1 MTSFH
6 TNLAFDQEW
15 ATPGE
20 PLYVN
25 RLSHAMLS
33 CRAAF
38 HESTLFAFFT
48 PLKRTDRCGKPQ
60 FPHRTGGLAGSRDHN
75 AYLSMKREKI
85 FVPKVGCILYASM

>member
-25 RLSHAMLS
+25 GLSHAMLS

-38 HESTLFAFFT
+38 HESTPFAFFT
-48 PLKRTDRCGKPQ
+48 PLKCTDRCGKPQ
-60 FPHRTGGLAGSRDHN
+60 FPHRTGSFFTGRFSGESTSQC
-75 AYLSMKREKI
+75 LSQYEKRED
-85 FVPKVGCILYASM
+85 FCS